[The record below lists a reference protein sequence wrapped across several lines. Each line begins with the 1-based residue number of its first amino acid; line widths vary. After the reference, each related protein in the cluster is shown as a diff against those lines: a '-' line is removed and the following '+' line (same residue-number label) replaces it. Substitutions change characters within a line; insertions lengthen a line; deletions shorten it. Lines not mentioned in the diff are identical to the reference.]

1 MAIGRLLVVP
11 LTVAAVALGA
21 CGGSDARPAPESA
34 ATVPAKAP
42 QLLTARHNEKTF
54 RLARGRSIELRLAH
68 GAQIDST
75 GRAVSLVPIDF
86 FVDPGYLAWE
96 LSAVGRG
103 RTVVTGRSA
112 GKRIRVTLVVP
123 G

>member
-1 MAIGRLLVVP
+1 MAVGRMLVVP
-11 LTVAAVALGA
+11 LCVTAVALGA

-34 ATVPAKAP
+34 TAVPARAP

-54 RLARGRSIELRLAH
+54 RLARGRSIELRLAR
-68 GAQIDST
+68 GAEIDST

-86 FVDPGYLAWE
+86 FADPGYVAWE

>member
-68 GAQIDST
+68 GAEIDST
-75 GRAVSLVPIDF
+75 GTGGVARSDRLLRRSGLPR
-86 FVDPGYLAWE
+86 
-96 LSAVGRG
+96 VGAERRG
-103 RTVVTGRSA
+103 GGGVRS
-112 GKRIRVTLVVP
+112 
-123 G
+123 

>member
-1 MAIGRLLVVP
+1 MAVGRMLVVP
-11 LTVAAVALGA
+11 LGVTAVALGA
-21 CGGSDARPAPESA
+21 CGGSDARPTESA
-34 ATVPAKAP
+34 TAVPARAP

-54 RLARGRSIELRLAH
+54 RLTRGRSIELRLAH
-68 GAQIDST
+68 GAEIDST

-86 FVDPGYLAWE
+86 FVDPGYVAWE

-112 GKRIRVTLVVP
+112 GKRLRVTLVVP